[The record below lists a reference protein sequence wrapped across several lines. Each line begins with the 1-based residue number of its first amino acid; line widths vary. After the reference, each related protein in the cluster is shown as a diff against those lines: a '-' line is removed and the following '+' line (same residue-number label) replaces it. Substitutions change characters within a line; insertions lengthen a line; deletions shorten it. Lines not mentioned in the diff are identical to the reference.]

1 MPRIVCRYIDC
12 VYLENGVCGADSI
25 LLDPDE
31 GCLTYSS
38 VTDLEVEDEWE
49 DELDGFVE
57 EEDDEQGMLYEDDE
71 EDDDWIDA
79 EELV

>member
-57 EEDDEQGMLYEDDE
+57 DEEDEEGMLYEDEE

-79 EELV
+79 EELI